1 MIKYKGISTLEVLE
15 DAVNYNKWIA
25 SEVKPHL
32 TFPTLEIGSG
42 TGNLSHYLIDN
53 NKISLSDNDKG
64 LVEHLKERFS
74 RNKNIEVLFLDV
86 TKKKKIS
93 SRYNSIF
100 AINVLEHIKDDRDAL
115 KNIHSLL
122 NSHGRLV
129 LLVPAK
135 QFAYTKLDASLGH
148 FRRYE
153 KKELVAKLQ
162 MSGFEI
168 DKIYYFNIVGLI
180 SWKMRALV
188 EKDSTSLK
196 SYQVKIFDKFVPLLQ
211 RIELAFRPPI
221 GISLIVIA
229 HKK

>member
-25 SEVKPHL
+25 SEIKPYI

-64 LVEHLKERFS
+64 LVEHLKKRFKS
-74 RNKNIEVLFLDV
+74 NKNIEVLLFDV
-86 TKKKKIS
+86 TKKMKTS
-93 SRYNSIF
+93 SKYNSVF
-100 AINVLEHIKDDRDAL
+100 AINVLEHIKDDREAL
-115 KNIHSLL
+115 KNIHKLL
-122 NSHGRLV
+122 SSHGCLV

-135 QFAYTKLDASLGH
+135 KFAYTQLDASLGH

-153 KKELVAKLQ
+153 KEDLVSKLE
-162 MSGFEI
+162 MAGFDI
-168 DKIYYFNIVGLI
+168 DKIYFFNIIGLV
-180 SWKMRALV
+180 SWKMRAFV

-196 SYQVKIFDKFVPLLQ
+196 SYQVKIFDKVVPLLQ
-211 RIELAFRPPI
+211 KVEKIIRPPI
-221 GISLIVIA
+221 GISLIVVA